1 MARGNHL
8 AMPDALSAPHF
19 EIGPSGLSCDGVPLA
34 SIAERVDTPVY
45 VYSAS
50 LIREAYRRFDAAFQ
64 LVPHRLHYAL
74 KANSSLAV
82 LRLLRSLG
90 SGADANSGGEI
101 DVARRAGFA
110 PTDIVFTGV
119 GKTRAELAQAVSL
132 GVKAIN
138 AESAGE
144 VARIDAVAAS
154 LDRRARVAVRVNP
167 DIDSG
172 GHPFISTGLGE
183 NKFGV
188 PIDQVRA
195 LFCEMAGRTHVEP
208 VGVHVHIGSQILSLD
223 PLARAARAVARLVG
237 ALREDGIR
245 LEHVDLGGGLGISYD
260 GGGAPGAENLAAAIL
275 PAVRDLS
282 VVLLLEP
289 GRVVVG
295 PAGVLV
301 ATVVDLKSRPD
312 GGRFVVLDSG
322 MTELLRPA
330 LYGAYH
336 RIEPVVRQS
345 GADSPCDIVGPLCES
360 SDIVGRDRLLPPLE
374 VGDLMAVFDVGAY
387 GSSMAS
393 NYNRRMLAPEVMIDE
408 GQWRLVRRRQTIDD
422 LLSLEE

>member
-1 MARGNHL
+1 
-8 AMPDALSAPHF
+8 MPDTPYAPQF
-19 EIGPSGLSCDGVPLA
+19 EAAPAGLSCAGVALA
-34 SIAERVDTPVY
+34 SVAERVGTPVY
-45 VYSAS
+45 IYSAP
-50 LIREAYRRFDAAFQ
+50 LIRAAYRRFDAAFE

-110 PTDIVFTGV
+110 PADIVFTGV
-119 GKTRAELAQAVSL
+119 GKTRAELEQAVAL
-132 GVKAIN
+132 GVAVIN
-138 AESAGE
+138 AESPGE
-144 VARIDAVAAS
+144 VARIDAIAAS
-154 LDRRARVAVRVNP
+154 MGSRARVAVRVNP
-167 DIDSG
+167 DIDPRT
-172 GHPFISTGLGE
+172 HRFISTGLRE

-188 PIDQVRA
+188 PIDRARA
-195 LFCEMAGRTHVEP
+195 LFREMAGRASIEA

-223 PLARAARAVARLVG
+223 PLVRAAQELARLVG
-237 ALREDGIR
+237 ELREDGIQ

-260 GGGAPGAENLAAAIL
+260 GSGAPSPEEFAAAIL
-275 PAVRDLS
+275 PAVRDLG
-282 VVLLLEP
+282 VMLLLEP

-295 PAGVLV
+295 SAGVLI

-330 LYGAYH
+330 LYGAFH
-336 RIEPVVRQS
+336 RIEPVVRRP
-345 GADSPCDIVGPLCES
+345 GAVSSCDIVGPLCEA
-360 SDIVGRDRLLPPLE
+360 SDVVGRGRLLPPVE

-387 GSSMAS
+387 GASMAS